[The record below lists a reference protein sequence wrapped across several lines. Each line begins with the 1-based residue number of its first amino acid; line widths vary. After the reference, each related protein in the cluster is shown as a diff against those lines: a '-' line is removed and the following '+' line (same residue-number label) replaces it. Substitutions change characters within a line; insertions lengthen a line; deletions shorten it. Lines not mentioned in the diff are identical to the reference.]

1 MKYYKTVDKDGNLLR
16 LDKSSVKAS
25 GEEIS
30 EVEYNMLKAI
40 VQMEVNGDTAEDVT
54 KGDFWNES

>member
-1 MKYYKTVDKDGNLLR
+1 MKYYKTVDENGNLLR

-30 EVEYNMLKAI
+30 EVEYNMLKAV
-40 VQMEVNGDTAEDVT
+40 VQLEVNGESSEAVT

>member
-1 MKYYKTVDKDGNLLR
+1 MKYYKTVDENGNLLR
-16 LDKSSVKAS
+16 LDKSTVKAS

-30 EVEYNMLKAI
+30 EVEYNMLKAV
-40 VQMEVNGDTAEDVT
+40 VQMEVNGETSSDVT